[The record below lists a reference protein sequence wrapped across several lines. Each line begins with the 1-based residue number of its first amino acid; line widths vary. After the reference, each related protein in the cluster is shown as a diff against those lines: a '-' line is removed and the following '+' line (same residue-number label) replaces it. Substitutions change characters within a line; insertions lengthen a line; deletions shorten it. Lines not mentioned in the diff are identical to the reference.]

1 MNTGDFT
8 LARQSVSGALIE
20 RMFGCEGSR
29 WDGDEYKTL
38 SPLRADTRTGSF
50 SIRRDGRWYDFATGE
65 GGDFIDLV
73 QRARNCPP
81 LEAARH
87 IVREAG
93 SSPHSQ
99 FSETGRADRRPSA
112 VVAVPA
118 EASEGLSSACDNALT
133 RIRYGRLVGTWPYR
147 QADGKAIF
155 HVCRYE
161 TANAKKSVIP
171 WYFGEDGSW
180 LPGQPLEAGRPLF
193 RLPELLESSLP
204 VMIVEGEK
212 CATVSTPPDFPFFI
226 STWSGGAGAT
236 EKTDWTPLKDR
247 EVVVWPDADK
257 PGREAALRIKA
268 QLPKA
273 RVLRVE
279 GKPTGW
285 DIADAVAEAINIEAF
300 IKDCPAEGENGT
312 HVIGLRRDAPRLVTL
327 RARDIPTRAVEWLW
341 EGRIPLGEYSV
352 LVGHPSSGK
361 STFAAALAAHVSAG
375 IPFPDGTKPA
385 VGDVLFMS
393 AEESA
398 AKALVPRLRVAGAAL
413 DRVSIA
419 DIRLKRGERAELF
432 TLADGTSPIE
442 EALEEMNSPRLII
455 IDSLTSCTAGIDT
468 FRTDAFGPV
477 LADLAQLSERRNV
490 TILCLAHFTKAVSS
504 GAMLRVLGSVA
515 VVALA
520 RAVYMLARHPDNVK
534 RSLFVPVKNSYAPL
548 GKAIE
553 FSLVS
558 TAAGKLPQIRWGK
571 QVEGLEAD
579 SIIAL
584 DDVDRRRERSDAME
598 LLGEVLSDAEG
609 VLAHEVYTVGAER
622 GLSKTTIWRAARD
635 RRVVIEGKGRAAKWK
650 LPIVA
655 DEQESFPGRIYA
667 GETNLPKGE
676 TIAQEVEVPDGGFV
690 LKY

>member
-1 MNTGDFT
+1 MNTCDFS
-8 LARQSVSGALIE
+8 LARQAVSRRLIE

-29 WDGDEYKTL
+29 WEGDEYKTL
-38 SPLRADTRTGSF
+38 SPLRGDMRTGSF
-50 SIRRDGRWYDFATGE
+50 SIRKDGRWYDFATGE

-73 QRARNCPP
+73 RRTKNCAP
-81 LEAARH
+81 LEAAKH
-87 IVREAG
+87 IVREA
-93 SSPHSQ
+93 SSSLAP
-99 FSETGRADRRPSA
+99 T
-112 VVAVPA
+112 VIPA
-118 EASEGLSSACDNALT
+118 SVEASETLDRACDNDYT
-133 RIRYGRLVGTWPYR
+133 RQRYGRLVGVWPYR
-147 QADGKAIF
+147 QADGRVLF
-155 HVCRYE
+155 YVCRYE
-161 TANAKKSVIP
+161 SANAKKSVIP
-171 WYFGEDGSW
+171 WHLVEDGSW
-180 LPGQPLEAGRPLF
+180 LPGQPLETGRPLF
-193 RLPELLESSLP
+193 RLPEILKSNLP
-204 VMIVEGEK
+204 VLIVEGEK
-212 CATVSTPPDFPFFI
+212 CATVSAPPDFPFFI

-236 EKTDWTPLKDR
+236 EKTDWAPLKDR
-247 EVVVWPDADK
+247 VVVVWPDADK
-257 PGREAALRIKA
+257 PGREAALRIHA

-285 DIADAVAEAINIEAF
+285 DIADAVAESIDVEAF
-300 IKDCPAEGENGT
+300 VRDCPTEIENDTATPGQRCDSPKLLT
-312 HVIGLRRDAPRLVTL
+312 RRAL
-327 RARDIPTRAVEWLW
+327 DIPTCAVEWLW

-419 DIRLKRGERAELF
+419 DIRVKRTERAELF

-442 EALEEMNSPRLII
+442 AALEEMNSPRLII

-520 RAVYMLARHPDNVK
+520 RAVYMLARHPDDSK

-548 GKAIE
+548 GEAIE

-558 TAAGKLPQIRWGK
+558 AAAGKLPQIRWGG
-571 QVEGLEAD
+571 QVEGVEAD
-579 SIIAL
+579 SLIAL
-584 DDVDRRRERSDAME
+584 DDVDRRRERSDSME
-598 LLGEVLSDAEG
+598 LLTELLGGSDE
-609 VLAHEVYTVGAER
+609 VLAHEVYAVGAER
-622 GLSKTTIWRAARD
+622 GLSKTTIWRAARN
-635 RRVVIEGKGRAAKWK
+635 RRVIIEGKGRAATWR
-650 LPIVA
+650 LPIVS
-655 DEQESFPGRIYA
+655 ESFHARTY
-667 GETNLPKGE
+667 TNE
-676 TIAQEVEVPDGGFV
+676 TI
-690 LKY
+690 